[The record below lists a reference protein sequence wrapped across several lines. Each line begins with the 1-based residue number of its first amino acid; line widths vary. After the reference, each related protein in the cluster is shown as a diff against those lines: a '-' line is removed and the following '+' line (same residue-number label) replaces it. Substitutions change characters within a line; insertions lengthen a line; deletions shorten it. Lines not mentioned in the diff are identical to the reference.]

1 MQLARMKREGFGEF
15 KRYWRHGC
23 FSSGSDRWCY
33 PTSTLMETST
43 HEGNG
48 CASPRRAPPT
58 KGPRSSNLVYPT
70 MAIAHEGLASLAVDL
85 HEVGDLLALTN
96 SLVQLQNL
104 VRGSQVTPSQ
114 SRRHHSPR
122 SNKWCV
128 DDELL
133 ALVLQMIVSP
143 TLNSLSQ
150 DLDLVER
157 RFEWKATWGRL
168 EIKIHMVG
176 MEYLDLN
183 TRVGGSLSENV
194 YWKCR
199 YVLMA
204 LSTNEEWV
212 EGYI

>member
-1 MQLARMKREGFGEF
+1 M
-15 KRYWRHGC
+15 
-23 FSSGSDRWCY
+23 
-33 PTSTLMETST
+33 
-43 HEGNG
+43 
-48 CASPRRAPPT
+48 
-58 KGPRSSNLVYPT
+58 KGPRRSNLVYPT

-96 SLVQLQNL
+96 SLVQLHNL
-104 VRGSQVTPSQ
+104 VGGSQVTPSQ
-114 SRRHHSPR
+114 SRRHHSPKGNR
-122 SNKWCV
+122 WCV

-176 MEYLDLN
+176 MEYLGLN
-183 TRVGGSLSENV
+183 T
-194 YWKCR
+194 
-199 YVLMA
+199 
-204 LSTNEEWV
+204 
-212 EGYI
+212 

>member
-1 MQLARMKREGFGEF
+1 MKGQ
-15 KRYWRHGC
+15 
-23 FSSGSDRWCY
+23 
-33 PTSTLMETST
+33 
-43 HEGNG
+43 
-48 CASPRRAPPT
+48 RR
-58 KGPRSSNLVYPT
+58 SNLVYSIT
-70 MAIAHEGLASLAVDL
+70 AVAHEGLASLVVDL

-96 SLVQLQNL
+96 SLVQLHNL
-104 VRGSQVTPSQ
+104 VGGSQMTPSQ

-150 DLDLVER
+150 DLDLMER

-183 TRVGGSLSENV
+183 TSVGGFLSENV
-194 YWKCR
+194 CRKCR
-199 YVLMA
+199 HVLMA

-212 EGYI
+212 EWYI